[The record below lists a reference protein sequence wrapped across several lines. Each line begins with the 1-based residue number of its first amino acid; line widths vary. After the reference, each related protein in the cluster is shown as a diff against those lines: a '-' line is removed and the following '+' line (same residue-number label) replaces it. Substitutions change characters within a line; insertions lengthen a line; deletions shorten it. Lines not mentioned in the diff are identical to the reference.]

1 MPMLRKLPKAYRA
14 RIESAA
20 ADMMRLHGERA
31 CEVARELSKKARR
44 KHQSATA
51 RYWSL
56 VAIALAR
63 NDALPHTLS
72 PSLLPRSVDMIE

>member
-20 ADMMRLHGERA
+20 SDMMRLHGEKA
-31 CEVARELSKKARR
+31 CEVAREASKKARG
-44 KHQSATA
+44 KHQAVSA

-56 VAIALAR
+56 VAVAISR
-63 NDALPHTLS
+63 NNSRGLTAPLT
-72 PSLLPRSVDMIE
+72 